1 MGYILLSPEHI
12 EFKDEKEDK
21 KWHLFDAI
29 NITDVKNLSYHYK
42 INNDIPLCKNDN
54 IHTKEKEF
62 KNFVSFYK
70 NFGYYLIYN
79 NEYPYIKFPEINGVY
94 YTDESKNTFYYS
106 DKKLII
112 RAIAS
117 ILGEIV
123 CEDCL
128 ATLYGNKS
136 K

>member
-1 MGYILLSPEHI
+1 MGYIILSPDYTEG
-12 EFKDEKEDK
+12 EKSK
-21 KWHLFDAI
+21 KWHLFDAV

-79 NEYPYIKFPEINGVY
+79 NKYPYIEFPKINGVY

-106 DKKLII
+106 DEKLII

>member
-1 MGYILLSPEHI
+1 MGYILLSSEYI
-12 EFKDEKEDK
+12 EGEKAK
-21 KWHLFDAI
+21 KWHLFNST
-29 NITDVKNLSYHYK
+29 NITDTKSLIYHYK
-42 INNDIPLCKNDN
+42 INDNKPFCKKEN
-54 IHTKEKEF
+54 IYTKEKEF
-62 KNFVSFYK
+62 KNFESFYK

-79 NEYPYIKFPEINGVY
+79 NEYPYIEFPEINGVY
-94 YTDESKNTFYYS
+94 FTDESKNTFYYS

-128 ATLYGNKS
+128 ATLYGDKS

>member
-1 MGYILLSPEHI
+1 MKIG
-12 EFKDEKEDK
+12 
-21 KWHLFDAI
+21 KWHLFNAI
-29 NITDVKNLSYHYK
+29 NITDTKNGIYYYKYK
-42 INNDIPLCKNDN
+42 INNNTPLCKVGD
-54 IHTKEKEF
+54 IHSKEEEF
-62 KNFVSFYK
+62 KNFESFYK

-79 NEYPYIKFPEINGVY
+79 NDYNGIDFPEINGVY

>member
-12 EFKDEKEDK
+12 EGEKSK

-29 NITDVKNLSYHYK
+29 NATDTKNGIYYYKYK
-42 INNDIPLCKNDN
+42 INNHTPLCENNN

-79 NEYPYIKFPEINGVY
+79 NEYPDIEFPEINGVY